1 MSEILLTGGSG
12 RLGTELRKLRSYSA
26 PTREELDITNPS
38 NVAGYL
44 SEHNPRLIVHSA
56 GYVDSLKPEKDPEE
70 KEKCYQA
77 NVIAVDTLIKYARCP
92 IIYIST
98 EGVIEP
104 YNTYTLT
111 KLLAE
116 YALKRFAGHTI
127 IRTNFWP
134 RPFQFPKACD
144 DLYTI
149 GDYIDVIAKQIDE
162 LVDAPCSDEIVYV
175 GTGVKTVYD
184 IAKQTVPGI
193 EPVSCKLFGIPRRS
207 GLLDVYK
214 EELV

>member
-1 MSEILLTGGSG
+1 MGEILLTGGSG
-12 RLGTELRKLRSYSA
+12 RLGTELQRLRPYLA
-26 PTREELDITNPS
+26 PNRSELDITDEQ
-38 NVAGYL
+38 NVEAYL
-44 SEHNPRLIVHSA
+44 TEHEPRLIVHSA
-56 GYVDSLKPEKDPEE
+56 GYVDSLKPETDEAE
-70 KEKCYQA
+70 KEKCYQE
-77 NVIAVDTLIKYARCP
+77 NVAAVYTLIRHARCP

-104 YNTYTLT
+104 YNTYTMT
-111 KLLAE
+111 KLVAE
-116 YALKRFAGHTI
+116 YAFKGFLGHTI

-149 GDYIDVIAKQIDE
+149 GDYIDVIAGKIDE
-162 LVDAPCSDEIVYV
+162 LVDKPCTDEIVYV

-184 IAKQTVPGI
+184 IAKQTVPTI
-193 EPVSCKLFGIPRRS
+193 EPVSCKAFGIPPRK
-207 GLLDVYK
+207 GLLEVYK